1 MSSLETLIAK
11 ARSWQSQDP
20 DAETKAELEALIL
33 AGDEQGL
40 ASRFGARLGFGTAG
54 LRGELGAGPNR
65 MNRVLVA
72 QAAVGIARYLKA
84 NFDDPSCVI
93 GFDARK
99 NSDVFA
105 KDSAEILVG
114 LGVRAYL
121 YDSLVATPMVAFA
134 VRELGCSAGIMVTA
148 SHNPPADNGYKV
160 FDFTGSQIIPPMDA
174 LIASEIDKFAEN
186 ESVSDLVR
194 SSDYSS
200 VPASVSVDYLQGV
213 SGLMNRHSDRKSLKI
228 VYSAMH
234 GVGAEFIEKIFD
246 LAGMDPLIPVASQH
260 KPDGTFPT
268 VAFPNPEE
276 PGAMDK
282 SIETAKASGADLVLA
297 NDPDADRLCVAYKDS
312 TGNYIQLSGDDLGLL
327 LAEELAGRAKREGVS
342 GTLACSIVSSSAI
355 EKVAEHYG
363 LDFAQTLT
371 GFKWVGRVPN
381 LIFGYEE
388 ALGYCVD
395 SKRVKDKDGLSAA
408 LVVADIATTLAASG
422 YTIGDQLEKLGA
434 RDGYFATN
442 QISIRVK
449 DLSIIE
455 NLMKKLRTNPIQEL
469 DGQAVVFT
477 DYLNGWGNL
486 PGTDAIQ
493 LDLADGRRVIVRP
506 SGTEP
511 KLKCYLL
518 AVAEESNRSKSML
531 ASLKAAMQKVLD

>member
-40 ASRFGARLGFGTAG
+40 ASRFGGRLGFGTAG

-174 LIASEIDKFAEN
+174 LIATEIGQFDEN
-186 ESVSDLVR
+186 ELVSDLVR

-200 VPASVSVDYLQGV
+200 VPASISVDYLQGV
-213 SGLMNRHSDRKSLKI
+213 SSLMNRHSDRKSLKI

-234 GVGAEFIEKIFD
+234 GVGAEFIEKIFT
-246 LAGMDPLIPVASQH
+246 LAGMDSLIPVASQH

-282 SIETAKASGADLVLA
+282 SLETAKANDADLVLA

-327 LAEELAGRAKREGVS
+327 LAEELAGRAKRAGVS

-363 LDFAQTLT
+363 LEFAQTLT

-422 YTIGDQLEKLGA
+422 YTIGDQLEKLRA
-434 RDGYFATN
+434 RDGYFATD

-449 DLSIIE
+449 DLAIIE

-518 AVAEESNRSKSML
+518 AVADESKRSQVML

>member
-20 DAETKAELEALIL
+20 DAETTAELEALIL

-40 ASRFGARLGFGTAG
+40 SSRFGARLGFGTAG

-160 FDFTGSQIIPPMDA
+160 FDFTGSQIIPPMDE
-174 LIASEIDKFAEN
+174 LIASEIGKFAEN
-186 ESVSDLVR
+186 ESVGDLVR
-194 SSDYSS
+194 SGDYSS

-246 LAGMDPLIPVASQH
+246 LAGMDSLIPVASQH

-282 SIETAKASGADLVLA
+282 SLETAKANDADLVLA

-327 LAEELAGRAKREGVS
+327 LAEELAGRAKRAGVS

-363 LDFAQTLT
+363 LEFAQTLT

-408 LVVADIATTLAASG
+408 LVVVDIATTLAASG

-434 RDGYFATN
+434 RDGYFATD

-455 NLMKKLRTNPIQEL
+455 NLMKKLRTYPIKEL

-518 AVAEESNRSKSML
+518 AVADESNRSQGML

>member
-40 ASRFGARLGFGTAG
+40 ASRFGGRLGFGTAG

-121 YDSLVATPMVAFA
+121 YDSLVATPMVAFG

-200 VPASVSVDYLQGV
+200 VPASISVDYLQGV

-246 LAGMDPLIPVASQH
+246 LAGMNPLIPVESQH

-282 SIETAKASGADLVLA
+282 SIETAKANGADLVLA
-297 NDPDADRLCVAYKDS
+297 NDPDADRLCVAYKNS

-434 RDGYFATN
+434 RDGYFATD

-469 DGQAVVFT
+469 DGQTVVFT

-518 AVAEESNRSKSML
+518 AVADESNRSQSML
-531 ASLKAAMQKVLD
+531 TSLKAAMQKVLD

>member
-1 MSSLETLIAK
+1 MTELEKLISQAQ
-11 ARSWQSQDP
+11 SWQSQDP
-20 DAETKAELEALIL
+20 DPETRAELEELI
-33 AGDEQGL
+33 AEGNQAGL
-40 ASRFGARLGFGTAG
+40 ADRFGSRLGFGTAG

-99 NSDVFA
+99 NSQIFA

-121 YDSLVATPMVAFA
+121 FDSLVATPMVAFA
-134 VRELGCSAGIMVTA
+134 VRELGCSAGVMVTA

-160 FDFTGSQIIPPMDA
+160 FDHTGSQIIPPMDS
-174 LIASEIDKFAEN
+174 LIAAEIDKFADQEL
-186 ESVSDLVR
+186 VSDLAR
-194 SSDYSS
+194 SNDYSA
-200 VPASVSVDYLQGV
+200 VPEKISVDYLQGV
-213 SGLMNRHSDRKSLKI
+213 SGLLNRHSDRKPIKI

-234 GVGAEFIEKIFD
+234 GVGSEFIEKIFEISG
-246 LAGMDPLIPVASQH
+246 LDPLIQVTAQQV
-260 KPDGTFPT
+260 PDGSFPT
-268 VAFPNPEE
+268 VAFPNPED
-276 PGAMDK
+276 PGAMDL
-282 SIETAKASGADLVLA
+282 SMETARASSADLVMA
-297 NDPDADRLCVAYKDS
+297 NDPDADRLCVAYRDQKGDYVQL
-312 TGNYIQLSGDDLGLL
+312 TGDELGLL

-342 GTLACSIVSSSAI
+342 GSLACSIVSSSALG
-355 EKVAEHYG
+355 KVAEHYG
-363 LDFAQTLT
+363 LGFSQTLT

-395 SKRVKDKDGLSAA
+395 SKRVRDKDGLSAA
-408 LVVADIATTLAASG
+408 LVVADIATTLATQG
-422 YTIGDQLEKLGA
+422 YTIGDQLENLSE
-434 RDGYFATN
+434 RYGYFATG
-442 QISIRVK
+442 QISFRVK

-455 NLMKKLRTNPIQEL
+455 KLMARLRSSPLTELAGQE
-469 DGQAVVFT
+469 VVFT
-477 DYLNGWGNL
+477 DFAHGWGEY

-493 LDLADGRRVIVRP
+493 FDLADERRVIVRP

-511 KLKCYLL
+511 KLKCYLQAIGETRESSQALL
-518 AVAEESNRSKSML
+518 AELRE
-531 ASLKAAMQKVLD
+531 AMSKVLD

>member
-20 DAETKAELEALIL
+20 DPETKAELEALIL

-121 YDSLVATPMVAFA
+121 YDSLVATPLVAFA

-186 ESVSDLVR
+186 ELVSDLVR

-200 VPASVSVDYLQGV
+200 VPASISVDYLQGV

-282 SIETAKASGADLVLA
+282 SIETAKANGADLVLA
-297 NDPDADRLCVAYKDS
+297 NDPDADRLCVAYKNS
-312 TGNYIQLSGDDLGLL
+312 NGNYIQLSGDDLGLL

-434 RDGYFATN
+434 RDGYFATD

-518 AVAEESNRSKSML
+518 AVAEESNRSQSML

>member
-1 MSSLETLIAK
+1 
-11 ARSWQSQDP
+11 
-20 DAETKAELEALIL
+20 
-33 AGDEQGL
+33 
-40 ASRFGARLGFGTAG
+40 
-54 LRGELGAGPNR
+54 
-65 MNRVLVA
+65 
-72 QAAVGIARYLKA
+72 
-84 NFDDPSCVI
+84 
-93 GFDARK
+93 
-99 NSDVFA
+99 
-105 KDSAEILVG
+105 
-114 LGVRAYL
+114 
-121 YDSLVATPMVAFA
+121 
-134 VRELGCSAGIMVTA
+134 
-148 SHNPPADNGYKV
+148 
-160 FDFTGSQIIPPMDA
+160 
-174 LIASEIDKFAEN
+174 
-186 ESVSDLVR
+186 
-194 SSDYSS
+194 
-200 VPASVSVDYLQGV
+200 
-213 SGLMNRHSDRKSLKI
+213 
-228 VYSAMH
+228 MH

-246 LAGMDPLIPVASQH
+246 IAGMDPLIPVASQH

-282 SIETAKASGADLVLA
+282 SIETAKANGADLVLA

-363 LDFAQTLT
+363 LEFAQTLT

-422 YTIGDQLEKLGA
+422 YTIGDQLEKLRA
-434 RDGYFATN
+434 RDGYFATD

-455 NLMKKLRTNPIQEL
+455 NLMKKLRATPIQEL

-518 AVAEESNRSKSML
+518 AVSDQGPTSQSML

>member
-1 MSSLETLIAK
+1 MSSLETLIAR
-11 ARSWQSQDP
+11 ARAWQSQDP
-20 DAETKAELEALIL
+20 DTETKAELEALIL

-40 ASRFGARLGFGTAG
+40 ADRFSARLSFGTAG

-134 VRELGCSAGIMVTA
+134 VREMGCSAGIMVTA

-174 LIASEIDKFAEN
+174 LIAAEIGKFADN
-186 ESVSDLVR
+186 ELVSSLVR
-194 SSDYSS
+194 STDYSAVPESIS
-200 VPASVSVDYLQGV
+200 VNYLQGV

-276 PGAMDK
+276 PGAMDQ
-282 SIETAKASGADLVLA
+282 SMETAKANGADLVLA
-297 NDPDADRLCVAYKDS
+297 NDPDADRLCVAYRDS
-312 TGNYIQLSGDDLGLL
+312 TGNYIQLSGDELGLL

-355 EKVAEHYG
+355 EKVAKHYG
-363 LDFAQTLT
+363 LEFTQTLT

-381 LIFGYEE
+381 LVFGYEE

-434 RDGYFATN
+434 RDGYFATG

-455 NLMKKLRTNPIQEL
+455 NLMKKLRSNPTQEL
-469 DGQAVVFT
+469 DGQEVQFT
-477 DYLNGWGNL
+477 DFMDGWGNL

-518 AVAEESNRSKSML
+518 AVSNESQKSQSML
-531 ASLKAAMQKVLD
+531 ATLKTAMQKVLD

>member
-1 MSSLETLIAK
+1 MSSLEILIAK

-33 AGDEQGL
+33 SGDESGL

-148 SHNPPADNGYKV
+148 SHNPPADNGCKV

-174 LIASEIDKFAEN
+174 LIASEIDKFADR

-200 VPASVSVDYLQGV
+200 VPASISVDYLQGV

-276 PGAMDK
+276 PGAMNK
-282 SIETAKASGADLVLA
+282 SIETAKATGADLVLA

-327 LAEELAGRAKREGVS
+327 LAEELAGRAKRAGVS

-363 LDFAQTLT
+363 LEFAQTLT

-434 RDGYFATN
+434 RDGYFATD

-455 NLMKKLRTNPIQEL
+455 NLMNKLRTNPIQEL
-469 DGQAVVFT
+469 DGQSVVFT

-518 AVAEESNRSKSML
+518 AVSDQGPKSQSML

>member
-40 ASRFGARLGFGTAG
+40 ASRFGGRLGFGTAG

-121 YDSLVATPMVAFA
+121 YDSLVATPMVAFG

-200 VPASVSVDYLQGV
+200 VPASISVDYLQGV

-246 LAGMDPLIPVASQH
+246 LAGMNPLIPVESQH

-282 SIETAKASGADLVLA
+282 SIETAKANGADLVLA

-434 RDGYFATN
+434 RDGYFATD

-469 DGQAVVFT
+469 DGQTVVFT

-518 AVAEESNRSKSML
+518 AVADESNRSQSML
-531 ASLKAAMQKVLD
+531 TSLKAAMQKVLD

>member
-1 MSSLETLIAK
+1 MTQLEKLASQAK
-11 ARSWQSQDP
+11 NWQAQDP
-20 DAETKAELEALIL
+20 DPETCAELEALIT
-33 AGDEQGL
+33 AGDEAGL
-40 ASRFGARLGFGTAG
+40 ADRFGSRLGFGTAG

-105 KDSAEILVG
+105 KDSAEILTA
-114 LGVRAYL
+114 LGVRTYL
-121 YDSLVATPMVAFA
+121 FDSLVATPMVAFA
-134 VRELGCSAGIMVTA
+134 VRELGCSAGVMVTA

-160 FDFTGSQIIPPMDA
+160 FDHTGSQIIPPMDA
-174 LIASEIDKFAEN
+174 LIAKEIDNFAKHET
-186 ESVSDLVR
+186 VSDLAR
-194 SSDYSS
+194 SNDYSG
-200 VPASVSVDYLQGV
+200 VPGKISVDYLRGV
-213 SGLMNRHSDRKSLKI
+213 SGLLNLHSDRKSIKI

-234 GVGAEFIEKIFD
+234 GVGSEFLEKIFD
-246 LAGMDPLIPVASQH
+246 LSGLDPLIQVKAQQA
-260 KPDGTFPT
+260 PDGSFPT

-276 PGAMDK
+276 PGAMDL
-282 SIETAKASGADLVLA
+282 SMETARAANADLVMA
-297 NDPDADRLCVAYKDS
+297 NDPDADRLCVAYRGAG
-312 TGNYIQLSGDDLGLL
+312 GNYVQLTGDELGLL

-342 GTLACSIVSSSAI
+342 GSLACSIVSSSAI
-355 EKVAEHYG
+355 GKVAEHYG
-363 LDFAQTLT
+363 LGFSQTLT

-395 SKRVKDKDGLSAA
+395 SKRVRDKDGLSAA
-408 LVVADIATTLAASG
+408 LVVADIATTLATQG
-422 YTIGDQLEKLGA
+422 YTIGDQLENLA
-434 RDGYFATN
+434 ERYGYFATG
-442 QISIRVK
+442 QISFRVK

-455 NLMKKLRTNPIQEL
+455 DLMTRLRANPLTEL
-469 DGQAVVFT
+469 AGQAVSTT
-477 DYLNGWGNL
+477 DFQSGWGEY

-493 LDLADGRRVIVRP
+493 FDLADGRRVIVRP

-511 KLKCYLL
+511 KLKCYLQATGETRASSQTLL
-518 AVAEESNRSKSML
+518 AELRE
-531 ASLKAAMQKVLD
+531 AMAKVLD

>member
-1 MSSLETLIAK
+1 MTALEKLIDQAK
-11 ARSWQSQDP
+11 SWKAQDP
-20 DAETKAELEALIL
+20 DRETRDELEDLITNQ
-33 AGDEQGL
+33 DEAGL
-40 ASRFGARLGFGTAG
+40 ADRFGSRLGFGTAG

-105 KDSAEILVG
+105 KDSAEILTA
-114 LGVRAYL
+114 LGVRSYL
-121 YDSLVATPMVAFA
+121 YGSLVATPMVAYA

-160 FDFTGSQIIPPMDA
+160 FDHTGSQIIPPMDA
-174 LIASEIDKFAEN
+174 LIAKEISKFADH

-194 SSDYSS
+194 SSNYSA
-200 VPASVSVDYLQGV
+200 VPANIPIDYLQGV
-213 SGLMNRHSDRKSLKI
+213 SGLLNRHSDRKPIKI

-234 GVGAEFIEKIFD
+234 GVGSEFIEKIFD
-246 LAGMDPLIPVASQH
+246 ISGMDPLIQVTAQQA
-260 KPDGTFPT
+260 PDGSFPT

-276 PGAMDK
+276 PGAMDL
-282 SIETAKASGADLVLA
+282 SMETARASNADLVLA
-297 NDPDADRLCVAYKDS
+297 NDPDADRLCVAYRDTKGGYVQL
-312 TGNYIQLSGDDLGLL
+312 TGDELGLL

-342 GTLACSIVSSSAI
+342 GFLACSIVSSSAI
-355 EKVAEHYG
+355 GKVAEHYG
-363 LDFAQTLT
+363 LGFSQTLT

-381 LIFGYEE
+381 LILGYEE

-408 LVVADIATTLAASG
+408 LVVADIASTLATQG
-422 YTIGDQLEKLGA
+422 YTIGDQLEKLA
-434 RDGYFATN
+434 ERYGYFATG
-442 QISIRVK
+442 QISFRVK

-455 NLMKKLRTNPIQEL
+455 NLMKRLRAEPPHEL
-469 DGQAVVFT
+469 AGQAVSFT
-477 DYLNGWGNL
+477 DFEAGWGEY
-486 PGTDAIQ
+486 PGTDAVQ
-493 LDLADGRRVIVRP
+493 FDLADGRRVIVRP

-511 KLKCYLL
+511 KLKCYLQAIGETRVNSQELL
-518 AVAEESNRSKSML
+518 AELRD
-531 ASLKAAMQKVLD
+531 AMEKVLG

>member
-1 MSSLETLIAK
+1 MSSLDLLVAK
-11 ARSWQSQDP
+11 AKSWQAQDP
-20 DAETKAELEALIL
+20 DPETRAELEALISSK
-33 AGDEQGL
+33 DEQAL
-40 ASRFGARLGFGTAG
+40 ADRFGQRLGFGTAG

-105 KDSAEILVG
+105 KDSAEIFAA

-134 VRELGCSAGIMVTA
+134 VRELGCSAGVMVTA

-160 FDFTGSQIIPPMDA
+160 FDHTGSQIIPPMDA
-174 LIASEIDKFAEN
+174 LISAEIGKFADN
-186 ESVSDLVR
+186 ESVNDLVR
-194 SSDYSS
+194 SSDYQS
-200 VPASVSVDYLQGV
+200 VPASISADYLQGV
-213 SGLMNRHSDRKSLKI
+213 SGLLNRHSDRKSLKI
-228 VYSAMH
+228 VYSALH
-234 GVGAEFIEKIFD
+234 GVGAKFIEKIFEIS
-246 LAGMDPLIPVASQH
+246 GMDPLIPVASQH
-260 KPDGTFPT
+260 KPDGSFPT
-268 VAFPNPEE
+268 VTFPNPEE

-282 SIETAKASGADLVLA
+282 SMETARANNADLVLA
-297 NDPDADRLCVAYKDS
+297 NDPDADRLCVAYRDS
-312 TGNYIQLSGDDLGLL
+312 AGNYVQLSGDELGLL
-327 LAEELAGRAKREGVS
+327 LAEELAGRAKREGIS
-342 GTLACSIVSSSAI
+342 GALACSIVSSSAI
-355 EKVAEHYG
+355 GKVAEHYG

-395 SKRVKDKDGLSAA
+395 SNRVKDKDGLSAA
-408 LVVADIATTLAASG
+408 LVVADIATTLAAQG
-422 YTIGDQLEKLGA
+422 YTIGDQLEKLSE
-434 RDGYFATN
+434 RDGYFATD

-455 NLMKKLRTNPIQEL
+455 NLMKKLRTEPITEL
-469 DGQAVVFT
+469 AGQAVVFT
-477 DYLNGWGNL
+477 DFAAGWGTF

-518 AVAEESNRSKSML
+518 AVSDTSEKSQ
-531 ASLKAAMQKVLD
+531 SLLGELRNAMQKVLD

>member
-40 ASRFGARLGFGTAG
+40 ASRFGGRLGFGTAG

-200 VPASVSVDYLQGV
+200 VPASISVDYLQGV

-282 SIETAKASGADLVLA
+282 SIETAKANGADLVLA

-434 RDGYFATN
+434 RDGYFATD

-493 LDLADGRRVIVRP
+493 FDLADGRRVIVRP

-518 AVAEESNRSKSML
+518 AVAEESNRSQSML

>member
-1 MSSLETLIAK
+1 MSSLDLLVAK
-11 ARSWQSQDP
+11 AKSWQAQDP
-20 DAETKAELEALIL
+20 DPETRAEIDALI
-33 AGDEQGL
+33 ASSNEQGL
-40 ASRFGARLGFGTAG
+40 ADRFGSRLGFGTAG

-105 KDSAEILVG
+105 KDSAEIFAA

-121 YDSLVATPMVAFA
+121 YDALVATPMVAFA
-134 VRELGCSAGIMVTA
+134 VRELGCSAGVMVTA

-160 FDFTGSQIIPPMDA
+160 FDHTGSQIIPPMDA
-174 LIASEIDKFAEN
+174 LIAAEIGKFAEN
-186 ESVSDLVR
+186 ESVNDLVR
-194 SSDYSS
+194 SSQYQS
-200 VPASVSVDYLQGV
+200 VPASISADYLQGV
-213 SGLMNRHSDRKSLKI
+213 SGLLNRHSDRKSLKI
-228 VYSAMH
+228 VYSALH
-234 GVGAEFIEKIFD
+234 GVGAKFIEKIFEISG
-246 LAGMDPLIPVASQH
+246 LDPLIPVASQH
-260 KPDGTFPT
+260 KPDGSFPT
-268 VAFPNPEE
+268 VTFPNPEE

-282 SIETAKASGADLVLA
+282 SMETARANNADLVLA
-297 NDPDADRLCVAYKDS
+297 NDPDADRLCVAYRDS
-312 TGNYIQLSGDDLGLL
+312 AGNYVQLSGDDLGLL
-327 LAEELAGRAKREGVS
+327 LAEELAGRAKREGIS
-342 GTLACSIVSSSAI
+342 GALACSIVSSSAI
-355 EKVAEHYG
+355 GKVAEHYG

-371 GFKWVGRVPN
+371 GFKWVARVPN

-408 LVVADIATTLAASG
+408 LVVADIATTLATQG
-422 YTIGDQLEKLGA
+422 YTIGDQLEKLRQ
-434 RDGYFATN
+434 RDGYFATD

-455 NLMKKLRTNPIQEL
+455 NLMKKLRTAPISEL
-469 DGQAVVFT
+469 AGQAVALT
-477 DYLNGWGNL
+477 DFIDGWGTF

-518 AVAEESNRSKSML
+518 AVADSSEKSQSML
-531 ASLKAAMQKVLD
+531 GELRSAMQKVLD

>member
-1 MSSLETLIAK
+1 MSSLELLVAK
-11 ARSWQSQDP
+11 AKSWQAQDP
-20 DAETKAELEALIL
+20 DPETRSEVEALIAAQDEKAL
-33 AGDEQGL
+33 AD
-40 ASRFGARLGFGTAG
+40 RFGQRLGFGTAG

-72 QAAVGIARYLKA
+72 QAAVGIARFLKA

-105 KDSAEILVG
+105 KDSAEIFTA

-121 YDSLVATPMVAFA
+121 FDALVATPMVAFA
-134 VRELGCSAGIMVTA
+134 VRELGCSAGVMVTA

-160 FDFTGSQIIPPMDA
+160 FDHTGSQIIPPMDA
-174 LIASEIDKFAEN
+174 LISAEIAKFADN
-186 ESVSDLVR
+186 ESVVDLVR
-194 SSDYSS
+194 SSDYST

-213 SGLMNRHSDRKSLKI
+213 SGLLNRHSDRKSLKI

-234 GVGAEFIEKIFD
+234 GVGAEFIEKIFEIS
-246 LAGMDPLIPVASQH
+246 GMNPLIPVASQR

-282 SIETAKASGADLVLA
+282 SMETAKAHNADLVLA
-297 NDPDADRLCVAYKDS
+297 NDPDADRLCVAYRDS
-312 TGNYIQLSGDDLGLL
+312 AGNYIQLSGDELGLL
-327 LAEELAGRAKREGVS
+327 LAEELAGRATREGIS
-342 GTLACSIVSSSAI
+342 GALACSIVSSTAI
-355 EKVAEHYG
+355 GKVAKHYG

-408 LVVADIATTLAASG
+408 LVVADIATTLAAQG
-422 YTIGDQLEKLGA
+422 YTIGDQLEKLRQ
-434 RDGYFATN
+434 RDGYFATD

-455 NLMKKLRTNPIQEL
+455 NLMSKLRTSPLNEL
-469 DGQAVVFT
+469 AGQAVVVT
-477 DYLNGWGNL
+477 DFIDGWGTF
-486 PGTDAIQ
+486 PGTDAVQ
-493 LDLADGRRVIVRP
+493 FDLADGRRVIVRP

-511 KLKCYLL
+511 KLKCYLQ
-518 AVAEESNRSKSML
+518 AVAETGEKSQAMLSELRS
-531 ASLKAAMQKVLD
+531 AMQKVLN

>member
-33 AGDEQGL
+33 AGDEQSL
-40 ASRFGARLGFGTAG
+40 TERFGQRLSFGTAG

-134 VRELGCSAGIMVTA
+134 VREMGCSAGIMVTA

-174 LIASEIDKFAEN
+174 LISSEIGNFAEN
-186 ESVSDLVR
+186 ELVSSLVR
-194 SSDYSS
+194 SNDYSAVPDSIS
-200 VPASVSVDYLQGV
+200 VNYLQGV
-213 SGLMNRHSDRKSLKI
+213 SGLINRHSDRKSLKI

-246 LAGMDPLIPVASQH
+246 IAGMDPLIPVASQH

-276 PGAMDK
+276 PGAMDQ
-282 SIETAKASGADLVLA
+282 SMETAKANGADLVLA

-312 TGNYIQLSGDDLGLL
+312 TGNYIQLSGDELGLL

-395 SKRVKDKDGLSAA
+395 ARRVKDKDGLSAA

-434 RDGYFATN
+434 RDGFFATG

-455 NLMKKLRTNPIQEL
+455 NLMKRLRSNPTQEL
-469 DGQAVVFT
+469 DGQEVQFT
-477 DYLNGWGNL
+477 DFMGGWGNL

-518 AVAEESNRSKSML
+518 AVSDERQKSQVML

>member
-1 MSSLETLIAK
+1 MSSLETLIARAK
-11 ARSWQSQDP
+11 SWQSQDP

-40 ASRFGARLGFGTAG
+40 ASRFGARLSFGTAG

-121 YDSLVATPMVAFA
+121 YDSLAATPMVAFA
-134 VRELGCSAGIMVTA
+134 VREMGCSAGIMVTA

-174 LIASEIDKFAEN
+174 AIASEIGTFADN
-186 ESVSDLVR
+186 ELVSNLVR
-194 SSDYSS
+194 SNDYSAVPERIS
-200 VPASVSVDYLQGV
+200 VNYLQGV
-213 SGLMNRHSDRKSLKI
+213 SGLLNRHSDRKSLKI

-246 LAGMDPLIPVASQH
+246 IAGMDPLIPVASQH

-282 SIETAKASGADLVLA
+282 AMETARANGADLVLA

-312 TGNYIQLSGDDLGLL
+312 SGNYIQLSGDELGLL

-381 LIFGYEE
+381 LVFGYEE

-395 SKRVKDKDGLSAA
+395 ARRVKDKDGLSAA

-434 RDGYFATN
+434 RDGYFATG

-455 NLMKKLRTNPIQEL
+455 NLMQKLRANSIQEL

-477 DYLNGWGNL
+477 DYLNGRGNL

-518 AVAEESNRSKSML
+518 AVAEESNRSQSML

>member
-1 MSSLETLIAK
+1 MTSLETLVAA
-11 ARSWQSQDP
+11 ARSWQAQDP
-20 DAETKAELEALIL
+20 DAETRAELETLIS
-33 AGDEQGL
+33 AGDETGL
-40 ASRFGARLGFGTAG
+40 ADRFSQRLGFGTAG

-84 NFDDPSCVI
+84 NFDDPSVVI

-105 KDSAEILVG
+105 KDSAEIFVG
-114 LGVRAYL
+114 LGVRAHL

-134 VRELGCSAGIMVTA
+134 VRELGCSAGVMVTA

-174 LIASEIDKFAEN
+174 LIAEEIGKFAAN
-186 ESVSDLVR
+186 ESVSDLAR
-194 SSDYSS
+194 SNDYSS
-200 VPASVSVDYLQGV
+200 VPDSISTDYLQGV
-213 SGLMNRHSDRKSLKI
+213 SGLLNRHSDRKSLKI

-234 GVGAEFIEKIFD
+234 GVGAEFVEKIFD

-282 SIETAKASGADLVLA
+282 SMETAKANSADLVLA
-297 NDPDADRLCVAYKDS
+297 NDPDADRLCVAFKDS

-342 GTLACSIVSSSAI
+342 GALACSIVSSSAI
-355 EKVAEHYG
+355 GKVAEHYG

-395 SKRVKDKDGLSAA
+395 SKSVKDKDGLSAA
-408 LVVADIATTLAASG
+408 LVVADIATTLATQG
-422 YTIGDQLEKLGA
+422 YTIGDQLEKLRQ
-434 RDGYFATN
+434 RDGYFATD
-442 QISIRVK
+442 QISFRVK
-449 DLSIIE
+449 DLSIIG
-455 NLMKKLRTNPIQEL
+455 NLMKKLRANPIKEL
-469 DGQAVVFT
+469 TGQAVKFT
-477 DYLNGWGNL
+477 DFLDGWGAF

-493 LDLADGRRVIVRP
+493 LDLSDGRRVIVRP

-518 AVAEESNRSKSML
+518 AVADTSTESQSLLSE
-531 ASLKAAMQKVLD
+531 LKAAMQKVLD

>member
-1 MSSLETLIAK
+1 MSSLDLLVAK
-11 ARSWQSQDP
+11 AKSWQAQDP
-20 DAETKAELEALIL
+20 DPETRAELDALISSQ
-33 AGDEQGL
+33 DEQAL
-40 ASRFGARLGFGTAG
+40 ADRFGSRLGFGTAG

-105 KDSAEILVG
+105 KDSAEIFAA

-121 YDSLVATPMVAFA
+121 YDALVATPMVAFA
-134 VRELGCSAGIMVTA
+134 VRELGCSAGVMVTA

-160 FDFTGSQIIPPMDA
+160 FDHTGSQIIPPMDA
-174 LIASEIDKFAEN
+174 LIAAEIGKFAEN
-186 ESVSDLVR
+186 ESVNDLVR
-194 SSDYSS
+194 SSQYQS
-200 VPASVSVDYLQGV
+200 VPASISADYLQGV
-213 SGLMNRHSDRKSLKI
+213 SGLLNRHSDRKSLKI
-228 VYSAMH
+228 VYSALH
-234 GVGAEFIEKIFD
+234 GVGAKFIEKIFEISG
-246 LAGMDPLIPVASQH
+246 LDPLIPVASQH
-260 KPDGTFPT
+260 KPDGSFPT
-268 VAFPNPEE
+268 VTFPNPEE

-282 SIETAKASGADLVLA
+282 SMETARANNADLVLA
-297 NDPDADRLCVAYKDS
+297 NDPDADRLCVAYRDS
-312 TGNYIQLSGDDLGLL
+312 AGNYVQLSGDDLGLL
-327 LAEELAGRAKREGVS
+327 LAEELAGRAKREGIS
-342 GTLACSIVSSSAI
+342 GALACSIVSSSAI
-355 EKVAEHYG
+355 GKVAEHYG

-371 GFKWVGRVPN
+371 GFKWVARVPN

-408 LVVADIATTLAASG
+408 LVVADIATTLATQG
-422 YTIGDQLEKLGA
+422 YTIGDQLEKLRQ
-434 RDGYFATN
+434 RDGYFATD

-455 NLMKKLRTNPIQEL
+455 NLMKKLRTAPISEL
-469 DGQAVVFT
+469 AGQAVALT
-477 DYLNGWGNL
+477 DFIDGWGTF

-518 AVAEESNRSKSML
+518 AVADSSEKSQSML
-531 ASLKAAMQKVLD
+531 GELRSAMQKVLD

>member
-1 MSSLETLIAK
+1 M
-11 ARSWQSQDP
+11 
-20 DAETKAELEALIL
+20 
-33 AGDEQGL
+33 
-40 ASRFGARLGFGTAG
+40 
-54 LRGELGAGPNR
+54 
-65 MNRVLVA
+65 
-72 QAAVGIARYLKA
+72 
-84 NFDDPSCVI
+84 
-93 GFDARK
+93 
-99 NSDVFA
+99 
-105 KDSAEILVG
+105 
-114 LGVRAYL
+114 
-121 YDSLVATPMVAFA
+121 
-134 VRELGCSAGIMVTA
+134 GCSAGIMVTA

-174 LIASEIDKFAEN
+174 LIATEIGAFAEN
-186 ESVSDLVR
+186 ELVSGLVR
-194 SSDYSS
+194 SNDYSAVPESIS
-200 VPASVSVDYLQGV
+200 VNYLQGV
-213 SGLMNRHSDRKSLKI
+213 AGLMNLHSDRRSLKI

-276 PGAMDK
+276 PGAMDQ
-282 SIETAKASGADLVLA
+282 SMETAKAIGADLVIA
-297 NDPDADRLCVAYKDS
+297 NDPDADRLCVAYRDS
-312 TGNYIQLSGDDLGLL
+312 NGNYIQLSGDELGLL

-355 EKVAEHYG
+355 EKVAKHYG
-363 LDFAQTLT
+363 LDFTQTLT

-395 SKRVKDKDGLSAA
+395 AKRVKDKDGLSAA

-434 RDGYFATN
+434 RDGYFATG
-442 QISIRVK
+442 QISIRVT

-455 NLMKKLRTNPIQEL
+455 HLMKRLRSNPIQEL
-469 DGQAVVFT
+469 DGQEVQFT
-477 DYLNGWGNL
+477 DFMGGWENL

-518 AVAEESNRSKSML
+518 AVSNDCQKSQSML
-531 ASLKAAMQKVLD
+531 ASLKTAMQKVLD

>member
-1 MSSLETLIAK
+1 MTELETLIAQAK
-11 ARSWQSQDP
+11 AWQAQDP
-20 DAETKAELEALIL
+20 DPETRAELDLLIAEENEA
-33 AGDEQGL
+33 GL
-40 ASRFGARLGFGTAG
+40 ADRFGSRLGFGTAG

-105 KDSAEILVG
+105 KDSAEILSG

-121 YDSLVATPMVAFA
+121 FDSLVATPIVAFA

-160 FDFTGSQIIPPMDA
+160 FDHTGSQIIPPMDA
-174 LIASEIDKFAEN
+174 LIAKEIDKFANHELI
-186 ESVSDLVR
+186 SDLER
-194 SSDYSS
+194 SNHYSG
-200 VPASVSVDYLQGV
+200 VPGNISVDYLQGV
-213 SGLMNRHSDRKSLKI
+213 SGLLNRHSDRKSIKI

-234 GVGAEFIEKIFD
+234 GVGSEFIERIFEISG
-246 LAGMDPLIPVASQH
+246 LDPLIQVKAQQV
-260 KPDGTFPT
+260 PDGSFPT
-268 VAFPNPEE
+268 VSFPNPEE
-276 PGAMDK
+276 PGAMDL
-282 SIETAKASGADLVLA
+282 SMETAKAANADLVMA
-297 NDPDADRLCVAYKDS
+297 NDPDADRLCVAYRDAS
-312 TGNYIQLSGDDLGLL
+312 GNYVQLTGDELGLL
-327 LAEELAGRAKREGVS
+327 LAEELAGRAQREGVS
-342 GTLACSIVSSSAI
+342 GSLACSIVSASAI
-355 EKVAEHYG
+355 GKVAEHYG
-363 LDFAQTLT
+363 LGFSQTLT

-395 SKRVKDKDGLSAA
+395 SKRVRDKDGLSAA
-408 LVVADIATTLAASG
+408 LVVADIATTLATQG
-422 YTIGDQLEKLGA
+422 YTIGDQLEKLA
-434 RDGYFATN
+434 ERYGYFATG
-442 QISIRVK
+442 QISFRVK

-455 NLMKKLRTNPIQEL
+455 KLMARLRATPQTEL
-469 DGQAVVFT
+469 AGQAVSFT
-477 DYLNGWGNL
+477 DFQAGWGEY

-493 LDLADGRRVIVRP
+493 FDLADGRRVIVRP

-511 KLKCYLL
+511 KLKCYLQ
-518 AVAEESNRSKSML
+518 AVGDTR
-531 ASLKAAMQKVLD
+531 ASSQALLSELREAMSKVLA

>member
-1 MSSLETLIAK
+1 MSSLETLIAR
-11 ARSWQSQDP
+11 ARAWQSQDP

-40 ASRFGARLGFGTAG
+40 TDRFSQRLSFGTAG

-121 YDSLVATPMVAFA
+121 YDSLAATPMVAFA
-134 VRELGCSAGIMVTA
+134 VREMGCSAGIMVTA

-174 LIASEIDKFAEN
+174 LIAAEIGKFADN
-186 ESVSDLVR
+186 ELVSSLVR
-194 SSDYSS
+194 SNDYSAVPESIS
-200 VPASVSVDYLQGV
+200 VNYLQGV
-213 SGLMNRHSDRKSLKI
+213 SSLMNRHSDRKSLKI

-246 LAGMDPLIPVASQH
+246 IAGMDPLIPVASQH

-276 PGAMDK
+276 PGAMDQ
-282 SIETAKASGADLVLA
+282 SLATAKANGADLVLA
-297 NDPDADRLCVAYKDS
+297 NDPDADRLCVAYRDS
-312 TGNYIQLSGDDLGLL
+312 TGNYIQLSGDELGLL

-355 EKVAEHYG
+355 EKVAKHYG
-363 LDFAQTLT
+363 LGFAQTLT

-395 SKRVKDKDGLSAA
+395 AKRVKDKDGLSAA

-434 RDGYFATN
+434 RDGYFATG

-455 NLMKKLRTNPIQEL
+455 NLMKKLRSNPTQEL
-469 DGQAVVFT
+469 DGQEVQFT
-477 DYLNGWGNL
+477 DFMDGWGNL

-518 AVAEESNRSKSML
+518 AVSNDRQKSQSTL
-531 ASLKAAMQKVLD
+531 ATLKSAMQKVLD

>member
-1 MSSLETLIAK
+1 MNSLETLIAK

-40 ASRFGARLGFGTAG
+40 ASRFGGRLGFGTAG

-121 YDSLVATPMVAFA
+121 YDSLVATPMVAFG

-200 VPASVSVDYLQGV
+200 VPASISVDYLQGV

-381 LIFGYEE
+381 LVFGYEE

-434 RDGYFATN
+434 RDGYFATG

-455 NLMKKLRTNPIQEL
+455 NLMKKLRTNPIQKL
-469 DGQAVVFT
+469 DGQTVVFT

-518 AVAEESNRSKSML
+518 AVADESNRSQSML

>member
-1 MSSLETLIAK
+1 MSSLDLLVAK
-11 ARSWQSQDP
+11 AKSWQAQDP
-20 DAETKAELEALIL
+20 DPETRAELDALISSH
-33 AGDEQGL
+33 DEQAL
-40 ASRFGARLGFGTAG
+40 ADRFGSRLGFGTAG

-72 QAAVGIARYLKA
+72 QAAVGIARYLKT

-105 KDSAEILVG
+105 KDSAEIFAA

-134 VRELGCSAGIMVTA
+134 VRELGCSAGVMVTA

-160 FDFTGSQIIPPMDA
+160 FDHTGSQIIPPMDA
-174 LIASEIDKFAEN
+174 LIAAEIGKFADN
-186 ESVSDLVR
+186 ESVNDLVR
-194 SSDYSS
+194 SSDYQS
-200 VPASVSVDYLQGV
+200 VPASISADYLQGV
-213 SGLMNRHSDRKSLKI
+213 SGLLNRHSDRKSLKI
-228 VYSAMH
+228 VYSALH
-234 GVGAEFIEKIFD
+234 GVGAKFIEKIFEIS
-246 LAGMDPLIPVASQH
+246 GMDPLIPVASQH

-268 VAFPNPEE
+268 VTFPNPEE

-282 SIETAKASGADLVLA
+282 SMETAKANNADLVLA
-297 NDPDADRLCVAYKDS
+297 NDPDADRLCVAYRDS
-312 TGNYIQLSGDDLGLL
+312 AGNYVQLSGDELGLL
-327 LAEELAGRAKREGVS
+327 LAEELAGRAKREGIS
-342 GTLACSIVSSSAI
+342 GALACSIVSSSAI
-355 EKVAEHYG
+355 GKVAQHYG

-408 LVVADIATTLAASG
+408 LVVADIATTLAAQG
-422 YTIGDQLEKLGA
+422 YTIGDQLEKLSQ
-434 RDGYFATN
+434 RDGYFATD

-455 NLMKKLRTNPIQEL
+455 NLMKKLRTAPITEL
-469 DGQAVVFT
+469 AGQAVVFT
-477 DYLNGWGNL
+477 NFLEGWGTF

-511 KLKCYLL
+511 KLKCYLQ
-518 AVAEESNRSKSML
+518 AVADTGEKSQSML
-531 ASLKAAMQKVLD
+531 SELRSAMQKVLD

>member
-33 AGDEQGL
+33 ASDEQGL
-40 ASRFGARLGFGTAG
+40 ASRFGGRLGFGTAG

-105 KDSAEILVG
+105 RDSAEILVG

-174 LIASEIDKFAEN
+174 LISSEIGKFAEN

-200 VPASVSVDYLQGV
+200 VPASISVDYLQGV

-234 GVGAEFIEKIFD
+234 GVGAEFIEKIFG

-268 VAFPNPEE
+268 VAFPNPDE

-282 SIETAKASGADLVLA
+282 SIETAKANGADLVLA

-312 TGNYIQLSGDDLGLL
+312 TGNYIQLSGDHLGLL
-327 LAEELAGRAKREGVS
+327 LAEELAGRAQREGVS
-342 GTLACSIVSSSAI
+342 GTLASSIVSSSAI

-434 RDGYFATN
+434 RDGYFATD

-455 NLMKKLRTNPIQEL
+455 NLMKKLRNSPIQEL
-469 DGQAVVFT
+469 DGQTVVFT

-493 LDLADGRRVIVRP
+493 FDLADGRRVMVRP

-518 AVAEESNRSKSML
+518 AVAQESNRSQSML

>member
-40 ASRFGARLGFGTAG
+40 ASRFGGRLGFGTAG

-65 MNRVLVA
+65 MNRVLVS

-121 YDSLVATPMVAFA
+121 YDSLVATPMVAFG

-200 VPASVSVDYLQGV
+200 VPASISVDYLQGV

-434 RDGYFATN
+434 RDGYFATG

-455 NLMKKLRTNPIQEL
+455 NLMKKLRATPIQEL
-469 DGQAVVFT
+469 DGQTVVFT

-518 AVAEESNRSKSML
+518 AVADESNRSQSML

>member
-1 MSSLETLIAK
+1 MTSLDLLVAK
-11 ARSWQSQDP
+11 AKSWQAQDP
-20 DAETKAELEALIL
+20 DPETRAEIEALI
-33 AGDEQGL
+33 ASNDEQGL
-40 ASRFGARLGFGTAG
+40 ADRFGSRLGFGTAG

-105 KDSAEILVG
+105 KDSAEIFAA

-121 YDSLVATPMVAFA
+121 YDALVATPMVAFA
-134 VRELGCSAGIMVTA
+134 VRELGCSAGVMVTA

-160 FDFTGSQIIPPMDA
+160 FDHTGSQIIPPMDA
-174 LIASEIDKFAEN
+174 LIAEEIGKFADN

-194 SSDYSS
+194 SSDYAS
-200 VPASVSVDYLQGV
+200 VPASISVDYLQGV
-213 SGLMNRHSDRKSLKI
+213 SGLLNRHSDRKSLKI
-228 VYSAMH
+228 VYSALH
-234 GVGAEFIEKIFD
+234 GVGAQFIEKIFD
-246 LAGMDPLIPVASQH
+246 ISGMDPLIPVASQH

-268 VAFPNPEE
+268 VTFPNPEE
-276 PGAMDK
+276 PGAMDQ
-282 SIETAKASGADLVLA
+282 SMETAKANGADLVLA
-297 NDPDADRLCVAYKDS
+297 NDPDADRLCVAYRDAA
-312 TGNYIQLSGDDLGLL
+312 GNYVQLSGDDLGLL

-342 GTLACSIVSSSAI
+342 GALACSIVSSSAI
-355 EKVAEHYG
+355 GKVAEHYG

-395 SKRVKDKDGLSAA
+395 SNKVKDKDGLSAA
-408 LVVADIATTLAASG
+408 LVVADIATTLAAQG
-422 YTIGDQLEKLGA
+422 YTIGDQLEKIRQ
-434 RDGYFATN
+434 RDGFFATD
-442 QISIRVK
+442 QISFRVK

-455 NLMKKLRTNPIQEL
+455 NLMKRLRANPINEL
-469 DGQAVVFT
+469 AGQAVVFT
-477 DYLNGWGNL
+477 DFFDGWGTF

-518 AVAEESNRSKSML
+518 AVSGTREQSQNLLRELKSE
-531 ASLKAAMQKVLD
+531 MQKVLD

>member
-33 AGDEQGL
+33 AGDESGL
-40 ASRFGARLGFGTAG
+40 ASRFGGRLGFGTAG

-194 SSDYSS
+194 SSYYSS
-200 VPASVSVDYLQGV
+200 VPASISVDYLQGV

-434 RDGYFATN
+434 RDGYFATD

-455 NLMKKLRTNPIQEL
+455 NLMKKLRANPIQEL
-469 DGQAVVFT
+469 DGQTIVFT

-518 AVAEESNRSKSML
+518 AVADQGPKSQSML

>member
-1 MSSLETLIAK
+1 MISLETLIAK

-40 ASRFGARLGFGTAG
+40 AHRFSQRLSFGTAG

-134 VRELGCSAGIMVTA
+134 VREMGCSAGIMVTA

-174 LIASEIDKFAEN
+174 LISSEIGNFAEN
-186 ESVSDLVR
+186 ELVSSLVR
-194 SSDYSS
+194 SNDYSAVPDSIS
-200 VPASVSVDYLQGV
+200 VNYLQGV

-246 LAGMDPLIPVASQH
+246 IAGMDPLIPVASQH

-276 PGAMDK
+276 PGAMDQ
-282 SIETAKASGADLVLA
+282 SMETAKANGADLVLA

-312 TGNYIQLSGDDLGLL
+312 TGNYIQLSGDELGLL

-395 SKRVKDKDGLSAA
+395 ARRVKDKDGLSAA

-434 RDGYFATN
+434 RDGFFATG

-455 NLMKKLRTNPIQEL
+455 NLMKRLRSNPTQEL
-469 DGQAVVFT
+469 DGQTVKFT
-477 DYLNGWGNL
+477 DFMGGWGNL

-518 AVAEESNRSKSML
+518 AVSDEGQKSQGML

>member
-20 DAETKAELEALIL
+20 DAETTAELEALIL

-40 ASRFGARLGFGTAG
+40 SSRFGARLGFGTAG

-160 FDFTGSQIIPPMDA
+160 FDFTGSQIIPPMDE
-174 LIASEIDKFAEN
+174 LIASEIGKFAEN
-186 ESVSDLVR
+186 ESVGDLVQ
-194 SSDYSS
+194 SGDYSS

-282 SIETAKASGADLVLA
+282 SLETAKANDADLVLA

-327 LAEELAGRAKREGVS
+327 LAEELAGRAKRAGVS

-363 LDFAQTLT
+363 LEFAQTLT

-434 RDGYFATN
+434 RDGYFATD

-455 NLMKKLRTNPIQEL
+455 NLMKKLRTYPIKEL

-493 LDLADGRRVIVRP
+493 LDLADGRRVIARP

-518 AVAEESNRSKSML
+518 AVSDQGPKSQSML
-531 ASLKAAMQKVLD
+531 ASLKAAMQKILD